1 MKNKI
6 IKEKDMPIG
15 KLTRVSDALPSPDKL
30 IMPEETI
37 KITIALKKS
46 SVNFFKRKAE
56 QYHTKYQKMLRELID
71 RYATQY
77 SHS

>member
-1 MKNKI
+1 MKKRTNKQN
-6 IKEKDMPIG
+6 DMPIG
-15 KLTRVSDALPSPDKL
+15 RLTRIHDFIPSPDKL

-37 KITIALKKS
+37 KITISLKKS
-46 SVNFFKRKAE
+46 SVDFFKRKAG

-77 SHS
+77 AHN

>member
-1 MKNKI
+1 MKKTTNKQN
-6 IKEKDMPIG
+6 DMPIG
-15 KLTRVSDALPSPDKL
+15 KLTRINDALPSPDKL

-37 KITIALKKS
+37 KITISLKKS
-46 SVNFFKRKAE
+46 SVDFFKRKAE

-77 SHS
+77 AHN